1 MDATEQD
8 GVTTAISVTLSD
20 GLDNDRFDQSLTLIV
35 TPPADWRGRLVR
47 VTQNGRHVEWI
58 FPDAETAQTVLVSLP
73 PNEESFVLEP
83 FRNEE

>member
-1 MDATEQD
+1 M
-8 GVTTAISVTLSD
+8 TTAISVTLSD
-20 GLDNDRFDQSLTLIV
+20 GLDNDRFDQPLALIV
-35 TPPADWRGRLVR
+35 TPPADWCGRLVR